1 MVRELKTFLYPIKI
15 YYSKND
21 NNDQYSKILISFP
34 KLFTNLVVKAI
45 QKLNKDFKIEIIQSK
60 SINDKGNIV
69 KNRLYNTISIEI
81 ENKNSNLLY
90 IELFLKG
97 FEKEISIILNKKLL
111 YSLSK
116 RNYKI
121 YVAKKLTEQNCLY
134 VYVHVNE
141 NKLFEEIKELK
152 KLSDN
157 LYYEKFCYDHNVTDD
172 EAFDL
177 LFKIDDL
184 IKHK

>member
-1 MVRELKTFLYPIKI
+1 MVKELKTFLYPIKI
-15 YYSKND
+15 YYLKND
-21 NNDQYSKILISFP
+21 ESNQYSKILISFP
-34 KLFTNLVVKAI
+34 KLFTEFIIKAI
-45 QKLNKDFKIEIIQSK
+45 QKLNKDFKIEIIQSR
-60 SINDKGNIV
+60 SLNDKGNIV
-69 KNRLYNTISIEI
+69 KNRIYNTISIEI
-81 ENKNSNLLY
+81 ENKSNNLLY

-97 FEKEISIILNKKLL
+97 FEREISIILNKKLL
-111 YSLSK
+111 YSLNK

-141 NKLFEEIKELK
+141 NRLFEEIKELK
-152 KLSDN
+152 KLCNN